1 LSQGKMTGRSTL
13 WLRILLSAGA
23 LLAVALLVQTLVN
36 YRYVSNSLILQ
47 EARRVAEER
56 VRNVSRSASL
66 ARAQD
71 AAAFEVL
78 LDDVRADTAEQVAG
92 LTVLRSNG
100 TVVAASGLPS
110 STTSRQPDTA
120 PASGSRRGPGS
131 EGTGPGESRE
141 MTRETRGGRTVLA
154 GTFPLSMRR
163 IPRRVGDAAV
173 ETPDL
178 GPLRVQVALY
188 EDSLSAPFSR
198 LRRHAI
204 ISASA
209 ALTLLIALA
218 LIAARS
224 AAYVRGKHLETQVE
238 LARQVQL
245 DLLPSAGP
253 PRAGIDV
260 AAECLPAS
268 QVGGDFYD
276 IVTLPDG
283 RVSFVVGDV
292 SGHGIA
298 AALVMGLIYGSMS
311 NPPWGT
317 SEDPD
322 RAAARLNELLV
333 TKTSGQRFATLF
345 WCSYDPAARVIR
357 YLNAGHLPALW
368 LRAQPDNS
376 WRVDRLPEGGPVL
389 GLLPEQAYQT
399 ASVTAGPGD
408 LIVLFSDGI
417 TEAPNRRD
425 DQFGEERLIAVAHK
439 SADAPARAICEA
451 ILSAVRTFTGDRPA
465 PDDQTLLVVRLW
477 EG

>member
-1 LSQGKMTGRSTL
+1 MTRRSTL
-13 WLRILLSAGA
+13 WLRILLVAGA

-36 YRYVSNSLILQ
+36 YRYVSRSLILQ
-47 EARRVAEER
+47 DARRVAEER
-56 VRNVSRSASL
+56 VRNVTRSANL

-71 AAAFEVL
+71 AAAFQAL
-78 LDDVRADTAEQVAG
+78 LDDLRAETAEQVAG
-92 LTVLRSNG
+92 LTLLRSNG
-100 TVVAASGLPS
+100 SIVAASGLPA
-110 STTSRQPDTA
+110 STASQQTDTA
-120 PASGSRRGPGS
+120 EVAGERRGSGSDASRRG
-131 EGTGPGESRE
+131 ESRD
-141 MTRETRGGRTVLA
+141 MTRETRGGRVVLV
-154 GTFPLSMRR
+154 GTYPLSMRR
-163 IPRRVGDAAV
+163 IPRRAGDPAP

-188 EDSLSAPFSR
+188 EDSLSVPFAR
-198 LRRHAI
+198 LRRNAI

-209 ALTLLIALA
+209 ALSLLIALA

-224 AAYVRGKHLETQVE
+224 AAYVRGKQLETQVE
-238 LARQVQL
+238 LARQVQR
-245 DLLPSAGP
+245 DLLPSADP
-253 PRAGIDV
+253 ARTGIDV

-292 SGHGIA
+292 SGHGIS
-298 AALVMGLIYGSMS
+298 AALLMGLIYGSMS

-322 RAAARLNELLV
+322 RAAARLNELLL

-345 WCSYDPAARVIR
+345 WCSYDPASRVIR
-357 YLNAGHLPALW
+357 YVNAGHLPALW
-368 LRAQPDNS
+368 LRQQPDGL
-376 WRVDRLPEGGPVL
+376 WRVERLAEGGPVL

-399 ASVTAGPGD
+399 ASVPARVGD
-408 LIVLFSDGI
+408 VIVLFSDGI

-425 DQFGEERLIAVAHK
+425 DQFGEERLMAAAHS
-439 SADAPARAICEA
+439 SAHLPARAICDA
-451 ILSAVRTFTGDRPA
+451 ILSAVRAFTGDRPA

-477 EG
+477 GEAGLS

>member
-1 LSQGKMTGRSTL
+1 MSGRSVV
-13 WLRILLSAGA
+13 WLRILLAVGA
-23 LLAVALLVQTLVN
+23 LLAVALLIQTLVN

-47 EARRVAEER
+47 DARRVAEER
-56 VRNVSRSASL
+56 VRNVERSARL

-71 AAAFEVL
+71 GPAFQVL
-78 LDDVRADTAEQVAG
+78 LDDVREETAAQVAG
-92 LTVLRSNG
+92 LALLRSNG
-100 TVVAASGLPS
+100 DVLAASGFPPSTLSGQSTPVAASDG
-110 STTSRQPDTA
+110 
-120 PASGSRRGPGS
+120 RRGPGS
-131 EGTGPGESRE
+131 EAPGRGESRE
-141 MTRETRGGRTVLA
+141 MTRELRDGRTVLV

-163 IPRRVGDAAV
+163 GPRRTGDAAV
-173 ETPDL
+173 EAPDL

-198 LRRHAI
+198 LRRNAI
-204 ISASA
+204 LSASA
-209 ALTLLIALA
+209 ALTLLVALA

-224 AAYVRGKHLETQVE
+224 AAYVRGKQLETQVE
-238 LARQVQL
+238 LARQVQR
-245 DLLPSAGP
+245 DLLPSADP
-253 PRAGIDV
+253 QRTGIDV

-292 SGHGIA
+292 SGHGIS
-298 AALVMGLIYGSMS
+298 AALLMGLIYGSMS

-322 RAAARLNELLV
+322 RAAARLNELLL

-345 WCSYDPAARVIR
+345 WCSYDPASRVVR

-368 LRAQPDNS
+368 LRRQPEGA
-376 WRVDRLPEGGPVL
+376 WRVDRLAEGGPVL
-389 GLLPEQAYQT
+389 GLLPAQAYQT
-399 ASVTAGPGD
+399 ASVPANAGD
-408 LIVLFSDGI
+408 VIVLFSDGI
-417 TEAPNRRD
+417 TEAPNRHD
-425 DQFGEERLIAVAHK
+425 EQFGEERLIAVAQQH
-439 SADAPARAICEA
+439 AHLPARATCDA
-451 ILSAVRTFTGDRPA
+451 ILAAVRSFTGDRPA